1 MNTQCMTM
9 NQSLEHHHYG
19 LGMPERDFRA
29 NYRLFA
35 QARQVIRNRSSGL
48 PVTIMSRADFIHH
61 VTLHLPEVAALI
73 EEEDFGIL
81 HLELG
86 AMKLASLAAIARY
99 EFYTLRRHFAFIA
112 YLLEHA
118 GRELRDAIQISY
130 VEALF
135 IGERGEAYEYARSIL
150 PDSLKDALKKA
161 EKYYQV
167 LEESHSQRI
176 PALA

>member
-1 MNTQCMTM
+1 MNTQ
-9 NQSLEHHHYG
+9 SLSMKQVLEQHHYG

-35 QARQVIRNRSSGL
+35 EARQVMRSRSPEL
-48 PVTIMSRADFIHH
+48 PVTIMTRADFIHH

-86 AMKLASLAAIARY
+86 AMKLASRAAISRY

-112 YLLEHA
+112 YLFEHA
-118 GRELRDAIQISY
+118 GRELREAIQISY
-130 VEALF
+130 IEALF
-135 IGERGEAYEYARSIL
+135 IGEQGEAHEYVRAIL

-161 EKYYQV
+161 ERYYQV
-167 LEESHSQRI
+167 LEEGSSQKTPV
-176 PALA
+176 PA